1 MVERSAQGTDHGG
14 ILIFSP
20 QFRRLFHMRQYEG
33 QQPQFVYRWLLREIL
48 IEGVNVQRGRRVTR
62 VDDATGEGWAE
73 VVFDDGSKDS
83 ADLVVGMS
91 THFIL
96 LLEDAHRKA
105 LMGSALYSE
114 ASDTPL
120 TPNSSDAPTTTF
132 K

>member
-1 MVERSAQGTDHGG
+1 MVKRSAQGTEHGG
-14 ILIFSP
+14 ISIFSP

-91 THFIL
+91 REIVI
-96 LLEDAHRKA
+96 LEDADQKGR
-105 LMGSALYSE
+105 MVSALYFE
-114 ASDTPL
+114 ASYIPHM
-120 TPNSSDAPTTTF
+120 PNSNDSPTSTF

>member
-1 MVERSAQGTDHGG
+1 MVQRSAQGTEHGG
-14 ILIFSP
+14 ISIFSP

-83 ADLVVGMS
+83 ADLIVGMS

-105 LMGSALYSE
+105 LMESAHFLEPSY
-114 ASDTPL
+114 TPL
-120 TPNSSDAPTTTF
+120 MPNSNDSPTSTS